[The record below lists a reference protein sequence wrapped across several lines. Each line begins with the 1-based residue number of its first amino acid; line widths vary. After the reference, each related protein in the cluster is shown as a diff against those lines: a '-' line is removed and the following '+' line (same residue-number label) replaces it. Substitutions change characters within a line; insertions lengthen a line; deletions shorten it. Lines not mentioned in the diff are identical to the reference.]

1 MLPVS
6 KLLKR
11 YRKIIADR
19 IDLLFK
25 LLVVRIKMMFS
36 HVFFFTATIQAS
48 TSSLS
53 KEFLV
58 PKTISQFGITGNQ
71 FKLNTGVKIEC
82 IKSHHQMAVDG
93 GKQSA
98 ECVFLTCLI
107 SSAQSQLGWQLWD
120 KQPCLAFIR
129 GKFRLSVCCFPQLSI
144 CWMSTAQSFTGSC
157 KTTLIYPW

>member
-36 HVFFFTATIQAS
+36 HVFFFFTATIQVS

-98 ECVFLTCLI
+98 ECVFLTFQVHNHSQGGNCGTNNPVLH
-107 SSAQSQLGWQLWD
+107 SSVVSLDCQYAAFLSCQYAGCPLHKVSQEAVKL
-120 KQPCLAFIR
+120 P
-129 GKFRLSVCCFPQLSI
+129 
-144 CWMSTAQSFTGSC
+144 
-157 KTTLIYPW
+157 